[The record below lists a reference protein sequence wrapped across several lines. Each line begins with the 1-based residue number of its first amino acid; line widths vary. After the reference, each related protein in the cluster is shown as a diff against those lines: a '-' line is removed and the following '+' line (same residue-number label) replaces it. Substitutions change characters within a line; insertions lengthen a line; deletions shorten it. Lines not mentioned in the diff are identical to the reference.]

1 MMNDIKETRL
11 HVTEIALS
19 CGRSRCSYVSEIDPS
34 TGCVTVTW
42 PDVTSLTHV
51 MLCVRGKT
59 GKDFDFLKSV
69 EQTSIDQ
76 VIFCHSK
83 GKRKKDRRKEKTDFL
98 SWGKGRGGG
107 GGGGGGEQER
117 KELRKSNNKNA
128 PIPPISI

>member
-1 MMNDIKETRL
+1 M
-11 HVTEIALS
+11 EIALS

-51 MLCVRGKT
+51 MLCARGKT
-59 GKDFDFLKSV
+59 GEEFDFLKSV

-83 GKRKKDRRKEKTDFL
+83 GKRKKDRRR
-98 SWGKGRGGG
+98 GKGGGG
-107 GGGGGGEQER
+107 GGGGGGEQEK
-117 KELRKSNNKNA
+117 KELRKSNKKNA
-128 PIPPISI
+128 PTPPISI